1 MLCRVVLEEGLEEG
15 ATNQRNT
22 LGLKV
27 GDLLAVNF
35 CCLLGNEG
43 AGLVRAVGSGEELVN
58 GSQVHGHRVDN
69 TVNGGP
75 YAVNIRGKG
84 GETIDVLPHALIGG
98 VEEVCAVLMNFDT
111 GFRINL
117 RVGIATKV
125 RATLNDCDAEAPAR
139 CGLLSNCQA
148 EEARSDDNE
157 VIVHGRTPFNPSQ
170 YKRKNWTDRV
180 IGPSTRTSEVFQ
192 PLDKEF
198 VEVV

>member
-1 MLCRVVLEEGLEEG
+1 M
-15 ATNQRNT
+15 
-22 LGLKV
+22 
-27 GDLLAVNF
+27 AVNF

-58 GSQVHGHRVDN
+58 SSQVHGHRVDN

-75 YAVNIRGKG
+75 YTVNVRGKG
-84 GETIDVLPHALIGG
+84 GETIDVLPYTLIGG
-98 VEEVCAVLMNFDT
+98 VEEVCTVLMNFDT

-125 RATLNDCDAEAPAR
+125 RATLNDCNTEAPAG

-148 EEARSDDNE
+148 EKARSDDNK

-170 YKRKNWTDRV
+170 YKRKN
-180 IGPSTRTSEVFQ
+180 
-192 PLDKEF
+192 
-198 VEVV
+198 

>member
-1 MLCRVVLEEGLEEG
+1 M
-15 ATNQRNT
+15 
-22 LGLKV
+22 
-27 GDLLAVNF
+27 AVNF
-35 CCLLGNEG
+35 CCLLGNER
-43 AGLVRAVGSGEELVN
+43 AGLVRAVSGGEELVN

-75 YAVNIRGKG
+75 YAVNVRSEG
-84 GETIDVLPHALIGG
+84 GETIDILPHALIGG
-98 VEEVCAVLMNFDT
+98 VEEVRTVLMNFDT

-125 RATLNDCDAEAPAR
+125 RATLNDCDAEAPTG

-148 EEARSDDNE
+148 EKARSDDNE

-192 PLDKEF
+192 PPDKEF